1 MDKTK
6 ETGNQ
11 VYRSYKDRL
20 FRMVFREKKE
30 LLGLY
35 NAVNGTSYTDP
46 EALTVVT
53 LENAIYMNMKNDLAV
68 VMDFYMDLYEH
79 QSTYNPNIPLRN
91 LHYVARELR
100 SWSNGRTIYGRQLVK
115 IPTPR
120 FFVFYNGRDMQPER
134 QVLKLSDAFM
144 NPEEDPA
151 LELKVVMLNINLGR
165 NKELMEQCHTLLEY
179 AQFVD
184 RLRTCEKSMG
194 REEAV
199 KHTVDT
205 CIREGILRDFLLKYR
220 EEAIEMCIFE
230 YDEEETL
237 RQLGQQSYEEGVA
250 AGIEQ
255 GRTEGRSEGV
265 AIGIE
270 RGREEGRLVGE
281 EQLLFRQI
289 CTKLKKGKTSEMIAQ
304 ELEEDLSPIR
314 SICEAAEEFAPE
326 YDWKAVYEKWKG
338 EPFCDNKNQL
348 KKPL

>member
-91 LHYVARELR
+91 LHYVAKELR
-100 SWSNGRTIYGRQLVK
+100 SWSGGRTIYGRQLVR

-134 QVLKLSDAFM
+134 QVLKLSDAFI

-184 RLRTCEKSMG
+184 RLRTREKSMG

-255 GRTEGRSEGV
+255 GRTEGV
-265 AIGIE
+265 TVGIE

-281 EQLLFRQI
+281 EQLLFRLI
-289 CTKLKKGKTSEMIAQ
+289 CTKLKKGKTPEVIAE
-304 ELEEDLSPIR
+304 ELEEDVSR
-314 SICEAAEEFAPE
+314 VEQICEKAKSFAPE
-326 YDWKAVYEKWKG
+326 YDWKKVYEQMK
-338 EPFCDNKNQL
+338 QL
-348 KKPL
+348 

>member
-165 NKELMEQCHTLLEY
+165 NKELMEHCHTLLEY

-255 GRTEGRSEGV
+255 GRTEGV
-265 AIGIE
+265 TIGIE
-270 RGREEGRLVGE
+270 QGRIVGE
-281 EQLLFRQI
+281 EQIIVRQI
-289 CTKLKKGKTSEMIAQ
+289 CIKLKKGKTPEEIAE
-304 ELEEDLSPIR
+304 ELEEDVSKVEQ
-314 SICEAAEEFAPE
+314 ICEKAKSFAPE
-326 YDWKAVYEKWKG
+326 YDWKKVYEQMK
-338 EPFCDNKNQL
+338 QL
-348 KKPL
+348 

>member
-79 QSTYNPNIPLRN
+79 QSTYNPNIPLCN
-91 LHYVARELR
+91 LHYVAKELR
-100 SWSNGRTIYGRQLVK
+100 SWSGGRTIYGRQLVK
-115 IPTPR
+115 VPTPR

-205 CIREGILRDFLLKYR
+205 CIREGI
-220 EEAIEMCIFE
+220 
-230 YDEEETL
+230 
-237 RQLGQQSYEEGVA
+237 
-250 AGIEQ
+250 EQ
-255 GRTEGRSEGV
+255 GRT
-265 AIGIE
+265 
-270 RGREEGRLVGE
+270 EGRLVGE
-281 EQLLFRQI
+281 EQLLFRLI
-289 CTKLKKGKTSEMIAQ
+289 CTKLKKGKTPEVIAE
-304 ELEEDLSPIR
+304 ELEEDVSR
-314 SICEAAEEFAPE
+314 VEQICEKAKSFAPE
-326 YDWKAVYEKWKG
+326 YDWKKVYEQMK
-338 EPFCDNKNQL
+338 QL
-348 KKPL
+348 

>member
-100 SWSNGRTIYGRQLVK
+100 SWSGGRTIYGRQLVR

-134 QVLKLSDAFM
+134 QVLKLSDAFI

-255 GRTEGRSEGV
+255 GRTEGV
-265 AIGIE
+265 TVGIE

-281 EQLLFRQI
+281 EQLLFRLI
-289 CTKLKKGKTSEMIAQ
+289 CTKLKKGKTPEVIAE
-304 ELEEDLSPIR
+304 ELEEDVSR
-314 SICEAAEEFAPE
+314 VEQICEKAKSFAPE
-326 YDWKAVYEKWKG
+326 YDWKKVYEQMK
-338 EPFCDNKNQL
+338 QL
-348 KKPL
+348 

>member
-53 LENAIYMNMKNDLAV
+53 LKNAIYMNMKNDLAV
-68 VMDFYMDLYEH
+68 VMDFYMNLYEH

-91 LHYVARELR
+91 LHYVAKELR
-100 SWSNGRTIYGRQLVK
+100 SWSGGRTIYGRQLVK

-255 GRTEGRSEGV
+255 GK
-265 AIGIE
+265 
-270 RGREEGRLVGE
+270 LVGE
-281 EQLLFRQI
+281 EQVRIQLI
-289 CTKLKKGKTSEMIAQ
+289 CTKLKKGKKPEVIAE
-304 ELEEDLSPIR
+304 ELEEDFSKVQ
-314 SICEAAEEFAPE
+314 SICEAARAFEPE
-326 YDWKAVYEKWKG
+326 YDWKAVYEAYVRQKIG
-338 EPFCDNKNQL
+338 
-348 KKPL
+348 

>member
-134 QVLKLSDAFM
+134 QVLKLSDAFI

-255 GRTEGRSEGV
+255 GK
-265 AIGIE
+265 
-270 RGREEGRLVGE
+270 LVGE
-281 EQLLFRQI
+281 EQVRIQLI
-289 CTKLKKGKTSEMIAQ
+289 CTKLKKGKKPEVIAE
-304 ELEEDLSPIR
+304 ELEEDFSKVQ
-314 SICEAAEEFAPE
+314 SICEAARAFAPE
-326 YDWKAVYEKWKG
+326 YDWKAVYEAYVRQKIG
-338 EPFCDNKNQL
+338 
-348 KKPL
+348 

>member
-91 LHYVARELR
+91 LHYVAKELR
-100 SWSNGRTIYGRQLVK
+100 SWSGGRTIYGRQLVK

-134 QVLKLSDAFM
+134 QVLKLSDAFI

-255 GRTEGRSEGV
+255 GK
-265 AIGIE
+265 
-270 RGREEGRLVGE
+270 LVGE
-281 EQLLFRQI
+281 EQVRIQLI
-289 CTKLKKGKTSEMIAQ
+289 CTKLKKGKKPEVIAE
-304 ELEEDLSPIR
+304 ELEEDFSKVQ
-314 SICEAAEEFAPE
+314 SICEAARAFAPE
-326 YDWKAVYEKWKG
+326 YDWKAVYEAYVRQKIG
-338 EPFCDNKNQL
+338 
-348 KKPL
+348 

>member
-100 SWSNGRTIYGRQLVK
+100 SWSGGRTIYGRQLVK

-134 QVLKLSDAFM
+134 QVLKLSDAFI

-165 NKELMEQCHTLLEY
+165 NKALMEQCHTLLEY

-199 KHTVDT
+199 RYTVDT

-255 GRTEGRSEGV
+255 GRSEGV
-265 AIGIE
+265 
-270 RGREEGRLVGE
+270 LVGE
-281 EQLLFRQI
+281 EQLLLRLI
-289 CTKLKKGKTSEMIAQ
+289 CTKLKKAKTPEMIAE
-304 ELEEDLSPIR
+304 ELEEDFSKVQ
-314 SICEAAEEFAPE
+314 SICEAARAFAPE
-326 YDWKAVYEKWKG
+326 YDWKAVYEAYVRQKIG
-338 EPFCDNKNQL
+338 
-348 KKPL
+348 

>member
-68 VMDFYMDLYEH
+68 VMDFYMNLYEH

-134 QVLKLSDAFM
+134 QVLKLSDAFI

-250 AGIEQ
+250 
-255 GRTEGRSEGV
+255 
-265 AIGIE
+265 
-270 RGREEGRLVGE
+270 VGE
-281 EQLLFRQI
+281 EQMLLRKI
-289 CTKLKKGKTSEMIAQ
+289 CTKLKKGKTPETIAE
-304 ELEEDLSPIR
+304 ELEEDLPR
-314 SICEAAEEFAPE
+314 VKAICEAAAAFAPE
-326 YDWKAVYEKWKG
+326 YDWRSVYEEIEKQKR
-338 EPFCDNKNQL
+338 
-348 KKPL
+348 

>member
-68 VMDFYMDLYEH
+68 VMDFYMNLYEH

-100 SWSNGRTIYGRQLVK
+100 SWSGGRTIYGRQLVK

-184 RLRTCEKSMG
+184 RLRTFEKSMG

-255 GRTEGRSEGV
+255 GRTEGKSEGV

-289 CTKLKKGKTSEMIAQ
+289 CTKLKKGKTPEMIAQ
-304 ELEEDLSPIR
+304 ELEEELSPIR

-326 YDWKAVYEKWKG
+326 YDWKEVYEKWKG

>member
-134 QVLKLSDAFM
+134 QVLKLSDAFI

-255 GRTEGRSEGV
+255 GRTEGR
-265 AIGIE
+265 
-270 RGREEGRLVGE
+270 LVGE
-281 EQLLFRQI
+281 EQLLFRLI
-289 CTKLKKGKTSEMIAQ
+289 CTKLKKGKTPEVIAE
-304 ELEEDLSPIR
+304 ELEEDVSR
-314 SICEAAEEFAPE
+314 VEQICEKAKSFAPE
-326 YDWKAVYEKWKG
+326 YDWKKVYEQMK
-338 EPFCDNKNQL
+338 QL
-348 KKPL
+348 

>member
-100 SWSNGRTIYGRQLVK
+100 SWSSGRTIYGRQLVK

-255 GRTEGRSEGV
+255 GRNEMF
-265 AIGIE
+265 I
-270 RGREEGRLVGE
+270 
-281 EQLLFRQI
+281 RQI
-289 CTKLKKGKTSEMIAQ
+289 CTKLKKGKTPEVIAE
-304 ELEEDLSPIR
+304 ELEEDFPR
-314 SICEAAEEFAPE
+314 VKAICEAAAAFAPE
-326 YDWKAVYEKWKG
+326 YDWRSVYEEIEK
-338 EPFCDNKNQL
+338 
-348 KKPL
+348 

>member
-100 SWSNGRTIYGRQLVK
+100 SWSGGRTIYGRQLVK

-134 QVLKLSDAFM
+134 QVLKLSDAFI

-199 KHTVDT
+199 KYTVDT

-250 AGIEQ
+250 AGIVQ
-255 GRTEGRSEGV
+255 
-265 AIGIE
+265 
-270 RGREEGRLVGE
+270 GREEGRRVGE
-281 EQLLFRQI
+281 EQVRIQLI
-289 CTKLKKGKTSEMIAQ
+289 CTKLKKGKTPEVIAE

-326 YDWKAVYEKWKG
+326 YDWKKVMEKTG
-338 EPFCDNKNQL
+338 AYVE
-348 KKPL
+348 KKC

>member
-100 SWSNGRTIYGRQLVK
+100 SWSGGRTIYGRQLVK

-199 KHTVDT
+199 KHTVDA

-255 GRTEGRSEGV
+255 GKTEGV
-265 AIGIE
+265 TIGIE
-270 RGREEGRLVGE
+270 QGRIVGE
-281 EQLLFRQI
+281 EQIIVRQI
-289 CTKLKKGKTSEMIAQ
+289 CIKLKKGKTPEVIAE
-304 ELEEDLSPIR
+304 ELEEDVSR
-314 SICEAAEEFAPE
+314 VEQICEKAKSFAPE
-326 YDWKAVYEKWKG
+326 YDWKKVYEQMK
-338 EPFCDNKNQL
+338 QL
-348 KKPL
+348 

>member
-134 QVLKLSDAFM
+134 QVLKLSDAFI

-255 GRTEGRSEGV
+255 GRTEGV
-265 AIGIE
+265 TIGIE

-289 CTKLKKGKTSEMIAQ
+289 CTKLKKGKTPEVIAE
-304 ELEEDLSPIR
+304 ELEEDVSR
-314 SICEAAEEFAPE
+314 VEQICEKAKSFAPE
-326 YDWKAVYEKWKG
+326 YDWKKVYEQMK
-338 EPFCDNKNQL
+338 QL
-348 KKPL
+348 

>member
-91 LHYVARELR
+91 LHYVAKELR
-100 SWSNGRTIYGRQLVK
+100 SWSGGRTIYGRQLVR

-134 QVLKLSDAFM
+134 QVLKLSDAFI

-230 YDEEETL
+230 YDEEENL

-255 GRTEGRSEGV
+255 GRTEGV
-265 AIGIE
+265 TVGIE

-281 EQLLFRQI
+281 EQLLFRLI
-289 CTKLKKGKTSEMIAQ
+289 CTKLKKGKTPEVIAE
-304 ELEEDLSPIR
+304 ELEEDVSR
-314 SICEAAEEFAPE
+314 VEQICEKAKSFAPE
-326 YDWKAVYEKWKG
+326 YDWKKVYEQMK
-338 EPFCDNKNQL
+338 QL
-348 KKPL
+348 

>member
-68 VMDFYMDLYEH
+68 VMDFYMDRYEH

-91 LHYVARELR
+91 LHYVAKELR
-100 SWSNGRTIYGRQLVK
+100 SWSGGRTIYGRQLVK

-134 QVLKLSDAFM
+134 QVLKLSDAFI

-255 GRTEGRSEGV
+255 GRTEGV
-265 AIGIE
+265 TVGIE

-281 EQLLFRQI
+281 EQLLFRLI
-289 CTKLKKGKTSEMIAQ
+289 CTKLKKGKTPEVIAE
-304 ELEEDLSPIR
+304 ELEEDVSR
-314 SICEAAEEFAPE
+314 VEQICEKAKSFAPE
-326 YDWKAVYEKWKG
+326 YDWKKVYEQMK
-338 EPFCDNKNQL
+338 QL
-348 KKPL
+348 

>member
-1 MDKTK
+1 
-6 ETGNQ
+6 
-11 VYRSYKDRL
+11 
-20 FRMVFREKKE
+20 MVFREKKE

-100 SWSNGRTIYGRQLVK
+100 SWSGGRTIYGRQLVK

-134 QVLKLSDAFM
+134 QVLKLSDAFI

-184 RLRTCEKSMG
+184 RLRTFEKSMG

-205 CIREGILRDFLLKYR
+205 CIGEGK
-220 EEAIEMCIFE
+220 
-230 YDEEETL
+230 
-237 RQLGQQSYEEGVA
+237 
-250 AGIEQ
+250 
-255 GRTEGRSEGV
+255 
-265 AIGIE
+265 
-270 RGREEGRLVGE
+270 LVGE
-281 EQLLFRQI
+281 EQLLFRLI
-289 CTKLKKGKTSEMIAQ
+289 CTKLKKGKTPEVIAE
-304 ELEEDLSPIR
+304 ELEEDVSR
-314 SICEAAEEFAPE
+314 VEQICEKAKSFAPE
-326 YDWKAVYEKWKG
+326 YDWKKVYEQMK
-338 EPFCDNKNQL
+338 QL
-348 KKPL
+348 

>member
-134 QVLKLSDAFM
+134 QVLKLSD
-144 NPEEDPA
+144 
-151 LELKVVMLNINLGR
+151 GR

-237 RQLGQQSYEEGVA
+237 RQLGQQSYEEG
-250 AGIEQ
+250 
-255 GRTEGRSEGV
+255 RSEGV
-265 AIGIE
+265 
-270 RGREEGRLVGE
+270 
-281 EQLLFRQI
+281 
-289 CTKLKKGKTSEMIAQ
+289 
-304 ELEEDLSPIR
+304 
-314 SICEAAEEFAPE
+314 
-326 YDWKAVYEKWKG
+326 
-338 EPFCDNKNQL
+338 
-348 KKPL
+348 

>member
-91 LHYVARELR
+91 LHYVAKELR
-100 SWSNGRTIYGRQLVK
+100 SWSGGRTIYGRQLVK

-134 QVLKLSDAFM
+134 QVLKLSDAFI

-184 RLRTCEKSMG
+184 RLRTCEKSIG

-205 CIREGILRDFLLKYR
+205 CIGEGILRDFLLKYR

-255 GRTEGRSEGV
+255 GR
-265 AIGIE
+265 
-270 RGREEGRLVGE
+270 EEGKLVGE
-281 EQLLFRQI
+281 EQRLFRQV
-289 CTKLKKGKTSEMIAQ
+289 CTKLKKGKTPEVITE
-304 ELEEDLSPIR
+304 ELEEDLSTIR

-326 YDWKAVYEKWKG
+326 YDWKKVMEKTG
-338 EPFCDNKNQL
+338 AYVE
-348 KKPL
+348 KKC

>member
-165 NKELMEQCHTLLEY
+165 NKELMEHCHTLLEY

-230 YDEEETL
+230 YDEKETL

-255 GRTEGRSEGV
+255 GRTEGV
-265 AIGIE
+265 TIGIE
-270 RGREEGRLVGE
+270 QGRIVGE
-281 EQLLFRQI
+281 EQIIVRQI
-289 CTKLKKGKTSEMIAQ
+289 CIKLKKGKTPEEIAE
-304 ELEEDLSPIR
+304 ELEEDVSKVEQ
-314 SICEAAEEFAPE
+314 ICEKAKSFAPE
-326 YDWKAVYEKWKG
+326 YDWKKVYEQMK
-338 EPFCDNKNQL
+338 QL
-348 KKPL
+348 

>member
-91 LHYVARELR
+91 LHYVAKELR
-100 SWSNGRTIYGRQLVK
+100 SWSGGRTIYGRQLVK

-134 QVLKLSDAFM
+134 QVLKLSDAFI

-255 GRTEGRSEGV
+255 GRTEGV
-265 AIGIE
+265 TVGIE

-281 EQLLFRQI
+281 EQLLFRLI
-289 CTKLKKGKTSEMIAQ
+289 CTKLKKGKTPEVIAE
-304 ELEEDLSPIR
+304 ELEEDVSR
-314 SICEAAEEFAPE
+314 VEQICEKAKSFAPE
-326 YDWKAVYEKWKG
+326 YDWKKVYEQMK
-338 EPFCDNKNQL
+338 QL
-348 KKPL
+348 

>member
-68 VMDFYMDLYEH
+68 VMDFYMNLYEH

-91 LHYVARELR
+91 LHYVAKELR
-100 SWSNGRTIYGRQLVK
+100 SWSGGRTIYGRQLVK

-255 GRTEGRSEGV
+255 GK
-265 AIGIE
+265 
-270 RGREEGRLVGE
+270 LVGE
-281 EQLLFRQI
+281 EQVRIQLI
-289 CTKLKKGKTSEMIAQ
+289 CTKLKKGKKPEVIAE
-304 ELEEDLSPIR
+304 ELEEDFSKVQ
-314 SICEAAEEFAPE
+314 SICEAARAFEPE
-326 YDWKAVYEKWKG
+326 YDWKAVYEAYVRQKIG
-338 EPFCDNKNQL
+338 
-348 KKPL
+348 

>member
-68 VMDFYMDLYEH
+68 VMDFYMNLYEH

-281 EQLLFRQI
+281 EQLLFRLI
-289 CTKLKKGKTSEMIAQ
+289 CTKLKKGKTPEVIAE
-304 ELEEDLSPIR
+304 ELEEDVSR
-314 SICEAAEEFAPE
+314 VEQICEKAKSFAPE
-326 YDWKAVYEKWKG
+326 YDWKKVYEQMK
-338 EPFCDNKNQL
+338 QL
-348 KKPL
+348 

>member
-35 NAVNGTSYTDP
+35 NAVNGTSYTDL

-100 SWSNGRTIYGRQLVK
+100 SWSGGRTIYGRQLVK

-205 CIREGILRDFLLKYR
+205 CIREGILGDFLLKYR

-237 RQLGQQSYEEGVA
+237 RQLGQQSYEGGVA

-255 GRTEGRSEGV
+255 GR
-265 AIGIE
+265 
-270 RGREEGRLVGE
+270 EEGKLVGE
-281 EQLLFRQI
+281 EQRLFRQV
-289 CTKLKKGKTSEMIAQ
+289 CTKLKKGKTPEVIAE

>member
-91 LHYVARELR
+91 LHYVAKELR
-100 SWSNGRTIYGRQLVK
+100 SWSGGRTIYGRQLVR

-255 GRTEGRSEGV
+255 GRTEGV
-265 AIGIE
+265 TVGIE

-281 EQLLFRQI
+281 EQLLFRLI
-289 CTKLKKGKTSEMIAQ
+289 CTKLKKGKTPEVIAE
-304 ELEEDLSPIR
+304 ELEEDVSR
-314 SICEAAEEFAPE
+314 VEQICEKAKSFAPE
-326 YDWKAVYEKWKG
+326 YDWKKVYEQMK
-338 EPFCDNKNQL
+338 QL
-348 KKPL
+348 

>member
-100 SWSNGRTIYGRQLVK
+100 SWSGGRTIYGRQLVK

-134 QVLKLSDAFM
+134 QVLKLSDAFI

-165 NKELMEQCHTLLEY
+165 NKALMEQCHTLLEY

-184 RLRTCEKSMG
+184 RLRTCEKNMG
-194 REEAV
+194 RE
-199 KHTVDT
+199 
-205 CIREGILRDFLLKYR
+205 
-220 EEAIEMCIFE
+220 
-230 YDEEETL
+230 
-237 RQLGQQSYEEGVA
+237 
-250 AGIEQ
+250 
-255 GRTEGRSEGV
+255 
-265 AIGIE
+265 
-270 RGREEGRLVGE
+270 
-281 EQLLFRQI
+281 
-289 CTKLKKGKTSEMIAQ
+289 
-304 ELEEDLSPIR
+304 
-314 SICEAAEEFAPE
+314 EEFAPE
-326 YDWKAVYEKWKG
+326 YDWKKVMEKTG
-338 EPFCDNKNQL
+338 AYVE
-348 KKPL
+348 KKC

>member
-250 AGIEQ
+250 
-255 GRTEGRSEGV
+255 
-265 AIGIE
+265 
-270 RGREEGRLVGE
+270 VGE
-281 EQLLFRQI
+281 EQMLLRKI
-289 CTKLKKGKTSEMIAQ
+289 CTKLKKGKTPETIAE
-304 ELEEDLSPIR
+304 ELEEDLPR
-314 SICEAAEEFAPE
+314 VKAICEAAAAFAPE
-326 YDWKAVYEKWKG
+326 YDWRSVYEEIEKQKR
-338 EPFCDNKNQL
+338 
-348 KKPL
+348 